1 MSSRTSR
8 RLSHVPLSICGVL
21 ALLSLQCGSG
31 SERDATDSAAQNSAG
46 AASTAPAALTPGSPA
61 TAGSDSWSSYAQGF
75 FASYCV
81 SCHNDDNAGVAARD
95 LHQRAVVDAEA
106 DEIACGLSK
115 SSSDWNGR
123 GCMGFPLARQFP
135 AGNGAKPSDAE
146 RDRLIAW
153 IDAGR
158 P

>member
-1 MSSRTSR
+1 MSSRVSR
-8 RLSHVPLSICGVL
+8 RLSHLPLSGCGLL
-21 ALLSLQCGSG
+21 ALLSLHCGSE
-31 SERDATDSAAQNSAG
+31 SDAADGPPQNSGG
-46 AASTAPAALTPGSPA
+46 AASAAPAALTPGSPA
-61 TAGSDSWSSYAQGF
+61 TAGSDSWGSYAQGF
-75 FASYCV
+75 FSSYCV

-115 SSSDWNGR
+115 SSSDWNAR

>member
-1 MSSRTSR
+1 MSSRTS
-8 RLSHVPLSICGVL
+8 LSHLQLSIGSLL
-21 ALLSLQCGSG
+21 ALLSLQCGSE
-31 SERDATDSAAQNSAG
+31 SDVADSRPQNSAG
-46 AASTAPAALTPGSPA
+46 AASAAPAALTPGSPA
-61 TAGSDSWSSYAQGF
+61 SDGSDTWSSYAQGF
-75 FASYCV
+75 FSSYCV

-115 SSSDWNGR
+115 SSSDWNTR
-123 GCMGFPLARQFP
+123 GCMGFPPARQFP
-135 AGNGAKPSDAE
+135 AGNGAKPSDSE